1 MVLKSI
7 VVGIEAVLGI
17 NPEVHGLPERDR
29 QDAASR
35 WSKLLS
41 AKSYMGGFPKNPKP
55 YLFGGP
61 CSKDHRSLGYVGS
74 YYKIPKAIFYLL
86 KGTIP

>member
-1 MVLKSI
+1 MVLKFI
-7 VVGIEAVLGI
+7 VLGIEAVLGI

-41 AKSYMGGFPKNPKP
+41 AKSYMGGLPKNLNPT
-55 YLFGGP
+55 F
-61 CSKDHRSLGYVGS
+61 LGVPVVRIIVVYVV
-74 YYKIPKAIFYLL
+74 
-86 KGTIP
+86 